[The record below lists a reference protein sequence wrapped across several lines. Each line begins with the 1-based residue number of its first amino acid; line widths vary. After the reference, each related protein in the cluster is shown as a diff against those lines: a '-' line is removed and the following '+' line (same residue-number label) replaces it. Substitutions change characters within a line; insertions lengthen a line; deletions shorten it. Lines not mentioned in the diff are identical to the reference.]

1 MATADPLDRLP
12 TVKDMHLQR
21 VATMAAAAAVA
32 QQSNAEVESHEQFAK
47 ELRSYRGQ
55 QQRGVVKPSWDSDV
69 ESGVAFDELAPG
81 HCSCTLIV

>member
-1 MATADPLDRLP
+1 MATADPLDQLP

-21 VATMAAAAAVA
+21 MATMAAAAAVA

-55 QQRGVVKPSWDSDV
+55 QQRGVTKPSWDS
-69 ESGVAFDELAPG
+69 EIGGRMAFDEGALDVASG
-81 HCSCTLIV
+81 Q